1 MELGK
6 RRGRHPPSNRETR
19 GLGAQLGICEFG
31 RWSCDGGALV
41 CWARPGGLAMP
52 RPAQKNFGPV
62 QLLGLGGGS
71 RRNWGVSSA
80 ATKLF
85 LAVPT
90 VDVMCVLVDEIWLD
104 GWFLFWAQQNEGKN
118 KSRHRGRARVYSCVV
133 RSECCWAYSCQSASV
148 HSHQAGGPSFQH
160 TLIEAP
166 FV

>member
-1 MELGK
+1 
-6 RRGRHPPSNRETR
+6 
-19 GLGAQLGICEFG
+19 
-31 RWSCDGGALV
+31 
-41 CWARPGGLAMP
+41 MP

-104 GWFLFWAQQNEGKN
+104 GWFLDGFCFGLN
-118 KSRHRGRARVYSCVV
+118 KMKEKTSQGIGDGLVYTHVSSAANAVGRTAVNQHLSILIRQVGRHSNT
-133 RSECCWAYSCQSASV
+133 
-148 HSHQAGGPSFQH
+148 P
-160 TLIEAP
+160 
-166 FV
+166 